1 MEQKGVGKR
10 KTCIMAAAQEFDT
23 TVVCCT
29 RQFWILTWERGQ
41 KHLEREEERLSG
53 ARSSHEK
60 KASLPPPLSLLT
72 LLQEDCGNPHEEKVK
87 SIPWKSRFIPFFP
100 GLTQGTSWYKVS
112 EFCFPKV
119 LGTQDTDIIP
129 VVEILPLT
137 QHSWIFQPG
146 TALVQ
151 YQQVKVSLKI
161 QGFIYQ
167 RLPSS
172 FPLEDQSPSFQKAN
186 ADFLIKL
193 HL

>member
-1 MEQKGVGKR
+1 MEQKGVGKK

-29 RQFWILTWERGQ
+29 RQFWVFTWERGQ

-53 ARSSHEK
+53 TRSSHEK

-100 GLTQGTSWYKVS
+100 GLTQGTSWYQVS

-137 QHSWIFQPG
+137 PQMDLPARNCSGP
-146 TALVQ
+146 
-151 YQQVKVSLKI
+151 VSAGEGQLKNL
-161 QGFIYQ
+161 GFY
-167 RLPSS
+167 LLEVPKLFS
-172 FPLEDQSPSFQKAN
+172 FGRIES
-186 ADFLIKL
+186 LISESQC
-193 HL
+193 